1 MPEPWDQERIT
12 GLIASLIDLFAAA
25 DLDGVPARAGVPS
38 CRVLRAKAEMF
49 CLI

>member
-25 DLDGVPARAGVPS
+25 DLDGVPVRAVCAILSGVAR
-38 CRVLRAKAEMF
+38 
-49 CLI
+49 